1 MPPESVAPVLGLRER
16 KKLAAR
22 QALGS
27 AALRLALDRGL
38 DQLRVEDIANEVGVS
53 PRTFNNYFSSK
64 EEAVCSFIVA
74 QQERIRE
81 ALLARPAGEP
91 LWDAVI
97 NAAVEQAT
105 REGSPR
111 RDDVRRMRDMLR
123 NAGLFAEML
132 RAHATVERVLAEA
145 VAERAGSTANPLHAR
160 MLAGI
165 VQSAFRISFHTWLAS
180 GPDAELVPTFVD
192 LLREA
197 SAGMPALTASAESTT
212 APSTTAP
219 STAPPNTTTP

>member
-1 MPPESVAPVLGLRER
+1 MTSESVAPVLGLRER

-22 QALGS
+22 QALGA
-27 AALRLALDRGL
+27 AALRLALERGL
-38 DQLRVEDIANEVGVS
+38 ERLRVEDIASEVGVS

-81 ALLARPAGEP
+81 ALRARPADEP

-97 NAAVEQAT
+97 NAAVIQAS
-105 REGSPR
+105 RDGSPR
-111 RDDVRRMRDMLR
+111 REDVRRMRDMLR

-165 VQSAFRISFHTWLAS
+165 VQSASRIAFHTWLTS
-180 GPDAELVPTFVD
+180 GPDAEFLPTFVN

-197 SAGMPALTASAESTT
+197 AAGMPALTAAAAGATAERT
-212 APSTTAP
+212 AAS
-219 STAPPNTTTP
+219 

>member
-1 MPPESVAPVLGLRER
+1 MTSEPAAPVLGLRER
-16 KKLAAR
+16 KKIAAR
-22 QALGS
+22 QALGT
-27 AALRLALDRGL
+27 AALRLALERGM

-74 QQERIRE
+74 QQERVRE
-81 ALLARPAGEP
+81 ALRARPAEEP

-97 NAAVEQAT
+97 NAAVEQSSRDGRPT
-105 REGSPR
+105 RE
-111 RDDVRRMRDMLR
+111 DVRRMREMLQ

-145 VAERAGSTANPLHAR
+145 VAERAGGGANPLHAR

-165 VQSAFRISFHTWLAS
+165 VQSASRIAFHNWLTS
-180 GPDAELVPTFVD
+180 GRDEQFLPTFVE

-197 SAGMPALTASAESTT
+197 STGMPSLTAA
-212 APSTTAP
+212 AAG
-219 STAPPNTTTP
+219 AARA

>member
-1 MPPESVAPVLGLRER
+1 MTSEPVAPALGLRER

-22 QALGS
+22 QALGT

-38 DQLRVEDIANEVGVS
+38 DRLRVEDIASEVGVS

-64 EEAVCSFIVA
+64 EEAICSFIVA
-74 QQERIRE
+74 QQERVRE
-81 ALLARPAGEP
+81 ALRARPSGEP
-91 LWDAVI
+91 LWEAVI
-97 NAAVEQAT
+97 NAAVEQSDREGRLT
-105 REGSPR
+105 RE
-111 RDDVRRMRDMLR
+111 DVLRMRDMLQ

-145 VAERAGSTANPLHAR
+145 VTERAGGGANPLHAR

-165 VQSAFRISFHTWLAS
+165 VQSASRIAFHHWLVS
-180 GPDAELVPTFVD
+180 GRGEFLPTFVE

-197 SAGMPALTASAESTT
+197 SAGMPSLTAAAAART
-212 APSTTAP
+212 
-219 STAPPNTTTP
+219 

>member
-1 MPPESVAPVLGLRER
+1 MTSEPAEPVLGLRER

-27 AALRLALDRGL
+27 AALRLALERGL
-38 DQLRVEDIANEVGVS
+38 DQLRVEDIASEVGVS

-81 ALLARPAGEP
+81 ALRARPAHEP
-91 LWDAVI
+91 LWEAVI
-97 NAAVEQAT
+97 NAAVVQAT
-105 REGSPR
+105 RDGAPR
-111 RDDVRRMRDMLR
+111 REDVHRMRDMLR

-165 VQSAFRISFHTWLAS
+165 VQSAFRISFHTWLTS
-180 GPDAELVPTFVD
+180 GPDTEFLPTFVN

-197 SAGMPALTASAESTT
+197 SAGMPTLTAAAATTT
-212 APSTTAP
+212 ARTVAS
-219 STAPPNTTTP
+219 